1 MSSRR
6 TERLLNLVICLLATR
21 RWLTK
26 EQIRLAVPQYAD
38 CDSAEA
44 FDRMFE
50 RDKEDLRDLGVPV
63 VTGTDERW
71 FDDETGYR
79 IDRDTYALAP
89 IELDAEEL
97 AVVGLA
103 SRVWQQA
110 SLAGPAA
117 QALTKLTALGV
128 ETDDGGPAG
137 LEPRIRTAEPAFEP
151 LYAATRDHQPVSF
164 SYRKP
169 TGESAVREVEPW
181 AVISRSG
188 RWYLVGRDR
197 QRQAARIFRLSRIES
212 NVRRVGRAGQYV
224 VPDDLDPQQMLARLG
239 PPEDTRTAVVRVRP
253 GRGAGLRR
261 RALDDAEDRALAEEQ
276 GDGPGDPGTSEAP
289 GEWDEIQVKIGDA
302 GGLAQELAG
311 YGADVVVLEPADVRA
326 DVIRRLQAALAAQ
339 LGHPRQ
345 TGPASPT
352 AVGTRAASPIGPV
365 RVDDVPAPTAP
376 GERVT

>member
-21 RWLTK
+21 KWLTK

-63 VTGTDERW
+63 VTGSDARW

-79 IDRDTYALAP
+79 VDRDTYALPP
-89 IELDAEEL
+89 IELNAEEL

-128 ETDDGGPAG
+128 ETDDEDGVAG

-151 LYAATRDHQPVSF
+151 LYTATRDHQPVSF
-164 SYRKP
+164 TYRKP
-169 TGESAVREVEPW
+169 NGEAAVREVEPW
-181 AVISRSG
+181 AVLSRSG

-197 QRQAARIFRLSRIES
+197 KRQAARVFRLSRIES

-224 VPDDLDPQQMLARLG
+224 VPDDLDAQQMVGTVA
-239 PPEDTRTAVVRVRP
+239 PPEDDRIAVIRVRT

-261 RALDDAEDRALAEEQ
+261 RILDGEKPVPDE
-276 GDGPGDPGTSEAP
+276 T
-289 GEWDEIQVKIGDA
+289 GEWDELRVRVGDP

-311 YGADVVVLEPADVRA
+311 YGPDVVALEPLDVRE
-326 DVIRRLQAALAAQ
+326 DVIRRLQGALALQ
-339 LGHPRQ
+339 SGL
-345 TGPASPT
+345 PARVPEPT
-352 AVGTRAASPIGPV
+352 REFGGASLSGLRRRSPIEDAE
-365 RVDDVPAPTAP
+365 RSTRQDIDLAPP
-376 GERVT
+376 RERVERTEL

>member
-21 RWLTK
+21 KWLTK

-38 CDSAEA
+38 CESAEA

-63 VTGTDERW
+63 VTGTDALW

-79 IDRDTYALAP
+79 IDRDTYALPP

-128 ETDDGGPAG
+128 ETDEGGLAG
-137 LEPRIRTAEPAFEP
+137 LEPRIRTAEPAFGP

-164 SYRKP
+164 TYRKP
-169 TGESAVREVEPW
+169 TGDAAVREVEPW
-181 AVISRSG
+181 AVLSRSG
-188 RWYLVGRDR
+188 RWYLVGLDR
-197 QRQAARIFRLSRIES
+197 QRQASRIFRLSRIES
-212 NVRRVGRAGQYV
+212 NVRRVGRPGQYA
-224 VPDDLDPQQMLARLG
+224 VPDDLDAPSMLVNLG
-239 PPEDTRTAVVRVRP
+239 PQADERIALLRVRP

-261 RALDDAEDRALAEEQ
+261 RALAELKTTTAD
-276 GDGPGDPGTSEAP
+276 
-289 GEWDEIQVKIGDA
+289 WDELRLRVGDA

-311 YGADVVVLEPADVRA
+311 YGPDVVVLEPQDVREE
-326 DVIRRLQAALAAQ
+326 VIRRLRAALAVQAPEVD
-339 LGHPRQ
+339 L
-345 TGPASPT
+345 
-352 AVGTRAASPIGPV
+352 TRPV
-365 RVDDVPAPTAP
+365 DPVVLR
-376 GERVT
+376 

>member
-38 CDSAEA
+38 GDSAEA

-79 IDRDTYALAP
+79 IDRDTYELP
-89 IELDAEEL
+89 SIELDAQEL

-128 ETDDGGPAG
+128 ETEEGGAAG

-151 LYAATRDHQPVSF
+151 LYAATRDRQPVSF

-169 TGESAVREVEPW
+169 TGEAATREVEPW
-181 AVISRSG
+181 AVVSRSG

-197 QRQAARIFRLSRIES
+197 HREAARVFRLSRIES
-212 NVRRVGRAGQYV
+212 NVRRVGRPGQYV
-224 VPDDLDPQQMLARLG
+224 VPDDLDPQKMLGTVG
-239 PPEDTRTAVVRVRP
+239 PPEDSRIAVVRVRV
-253 GRGAGLRR
+253 GRGVGLRR
-261 RALDDAEDRALAEEQ
+261 RALDDAFAATVTGVDDR
-276 GDGPGDPGTSEAP
+276 
-289 GEWDEIQVKIGDA
+289 GEWDELHLKVGDA

-311 YGADVVVLEPADVRA
+311 YGPDVVILEPADVRA
-326 DVIRRLQAALAAQ
+326 DVIRRLRAALALQ
-339 LGHPRQ
+339 SGTSDLSSLGS
-345 TGPASPT
+345 G
-352 AVGTRAASPIGPV
+352 VPV
-365 RVDDVPAPTAP
+365 V
-376 GERVT
+376 

>member
-38 CDSAEA
+38 CDSTEA

-79 IDRDTYALAP
+79 IDRDTYALPP

-128 ETDDGGPAG
+128 ETEEGGPTG

-169 TGESAVREVEPW
+169 TGESATREVEPW
-181 AVISRSG
+181 AVLCRSG
-188 RWYLVGRDR
+188 RWYLIGRDR
-197 QRQAARIFRLSRIES
+197 QREAARVFRLSRIES
-212 NVRRVGRAGQYV
+212 NVRRVGRAGRYV
-224 VPDDLDPQQMLARLG
+224 VPDDLDPQQMLGSVG
-239 PPEDTRTAVVRVRP
+239 PPEDYRVAVVRVRS
-253 GRGAGLRR
+253 GRGVGLRR
-261 RALDDAEDRALAEEQ
+261 RALDEAGVRDGSGTMELEMDESGTVDGSRTMDGSGTMDRDA
-276 GDGPGDPGTSEAP
+276 G
-289 GEWDEIQVKIGDA
+289 GEWDEIRVTVGDA

-311 YGADVVVLEPADVRA
+311 YGADVVVLEPPDVRA
-326 DVIRRLQAALAAQ
+326 DVIRRLQAALESQ
-339 LGHPRQ
+339 LRE
-345 TGPASPT
+345 
-352 AVGTRAASPIGPV
+352 R
-365 RVDDVPAPTAP
+365 
-376 GERVT
+376 ERVR

>member
-38 CDSAEA
+38 CESAEA

-50 RDKEDLRDLGVPV
+50 RDKEDLRDLAIPV
-63 VTGTDERW
+63 VTGTDELW

-79 IDRDTYALAP
+79 IDRDTYALPP

-117 QALTKLTALGV
+117 RALTKLTALGV
-128 ETDDGGPAG
+128 ETDEGGLSG

-151 LYAATRDHQPVSF
+151 LYTATRDHQPVSF
-164 SYRKP
+164 SYRRP
-169 TGESAVREVEPW
+169 DGEAAVREVEPW
-181 AVISRSG
+181 AVVSRSG
-188 RWYLVGRDR
+188 RWYLIGHDR
-197 QRQAARIFRLSRIES
+197 IREAARIFRLSRIES
-212 NVRRVGRAGQYV
+212 NVRRLGRAGQYV
-224 VPDDLDPQQMLARLG
+224 VPADFDPQKMLSNLAQPGDERVGLI
-239 PPEDTRTAVVRVRP
+239 RVRA

-261 RALDDAEDRALAEEQ
+261 RALAT
-276 GDGPGDPGTSEAP
+276 DPSPAAP
-289 GEWDEIQVKIGDA
+289 GQEQSGGADPVDVGPVPGWDVLRLRVGDA
-302 GGLAQELAG
+302 GGFAQELAG
-311 YGADVVVLEPADVRA
+311 YGPDVVVLAPADVRGE
-326 DVIRRLQAALAAQ
+326 VVRRLQAALETQSAGLSPSGMPSAE
-339 LGHPRQ
+339 P
-345 TGPASPT
+345 GPSETRT
-352 AVGTRAASPIGPV
+352 AGPGPGVGDRP
-365 RVDDVPAPTAP
+365 
-376 GERVT
+376 